1 MSVVY
6 SPDGRH
12 IVSGSLDRA
21 IRFWNAETGGVLGA
35 PLEGIALVC
44 RPSPTLPMGGT
55 ESGMLRLVLQLATL
69 WRGKALEWF
78 VAYSSDRRHILSGSY
93 DKTIRI
99 WDAKTGVADD
109 KPLEGHSPGVWSVA
123 SSPDGRHITLTST
136 IQIWNAEVSAGVGGH
151 LEGERYA
158 S

>member
-1 MSVVY
+1 MSPVISVSY

-12 IVSGSLDRA
+12 IVSGSLDRT
-21 IRFWNAETGGVLGA
+21 IRFCNAETGGVLGA

-55 ESGMLRLVLQLATL
+55 ESGMLRLLATL

-109 KPLEGHSPGVWSVA
+109 KPL
-123 SSPDGRHITLTST
+123 
-136 IQIWNAEVSAGVGGH
+136 GG
-151 LEGERYA
+151 A
-158 S
+158 